1 MITTKHLQRGVLF
14 AVAFYAGLG
23 TMAFEM
29 VLGRALVPYFGGTIF
44 TWGALIGVFL
54 FGMSIGFFAG
64 GRLADR
70 HPRAALI
77 GILLVAC
84 GSVILLTPLYAEAL
98 CLALLDAI
106 EDVRFGALTASVAL
120 AFVPALLFAAVSP
133 LAVRLA
139 MRDVAHSGSTVGTMS
154 ALNTV
159 GSIVGTVGTSFFL
172 VPTMGS
178 RAIFY
183 LLGALTLACGGA
195 IISMR
200 PAGVRAATAGLA
212 AASLAILYAALA
224 PLPAQAQAAA
234 RTPSAMSADGVI
246 ESVESEYNNVY
257 VIKRGQLLYMNFG
270 YRGSQ
275 YVESVY
281 DLLDPA
287 SLPVQYTRY
296 MTLAAAYAGKL
307 ERAAFVGLGGGRTAS
322 YLVRS
327 FPELKMEVAELDPE
341 VIRLAQK
348 YFGVEQSERLKI
360 HAQDGRIFLNRTRT
374 TYDAVFLD
382 AYRGPFVPF
391 HLLTKEYFELIKKR
405 LNPGGVVA
413 QNVEPSTMVLDSAI
427 KTLATVFRNVET
439 YEAGGNV
446 VIVAYD
452 GAAIPPERLRE
463 RAAAIDGRYKL
474 RYDLTGLLAAKR
486 TIQPQEG
493 AKLLTDDFAPVE
505 MLKTIKRH
513 NERRS

>member
-1 MITTKHLQRGVLF
+1 MTLSQLRRPILF
-14 AVAFYAGLG
+14 AVAFYAGLA

-44 TWGALIGVFL
+44 TWGALIAVFL

-70 HPRAALI
+70 HPMATLI
-77 GILLVAC
+77 GALLLASGVVMLA
-84 GSVILLTPLYAEAL
+84 TPLYVEPL
-98 CLALLDAI
+98 CLALLERI
-106 EDVRFGALTASVAL
+106 EDVRLGALIASVAL
-120 AFVPALLFAAVSP
+120 AFLPALLLAAVSP

-139 MRDVAHSGSTVGTMS
+139 LYDVAHSGATVGTMS

-183 LLGALTLACGGA
+183 LLATLTLGCGVA
-195 IISMR
+195 I
-200 PAGVRAATAGLA
+200 LA
-212 AASLAILYAALA
+212 AMPKARASLAALVFVGLAFVSPDAAHA
-224 PLPAQAQAAA
+224 QGPAL
-234 RTPSAMSADGVI
+234 SASSPDGVI
-246 ESVESEYNNVY
+246 ENVESEYNNIF
-257 VIKRGQLLYMNFG
+257 VIKQGQLVYMNFG

-275 YVESVY
+275 YVESIY
-281 DLLDPA
+281 DLQDPGA
-287 SLPVQYTRY
+287 LSARYTRY
-296 MTLAAAYAGKL
+296 MTVAAAYL
-307 ERAAFVGLGGGRTAS
+307 DRFERAAFVGLGGGRTAG
-322 YLVRS
+322 YLVRA
-327 FPELKMEVAELDPE
+327 FPELHMEVAEIDPE
-341 VIRLAQK
+341 VIRLAKK
-348 YFGVEQSERLKI
+348 YFGVVENERLKI
-360 HAQDGRIFLNRTRT
+360 YPQDGRIFLVRSKA

-405 LNPGGVVA
+405 LRPGGVVA
-413 QNVEPSTMVLDSAI
+413 QNVEPSTMILDSAI
-427 KTLATVFRNVET
+427 KTIGTVFRNVDT

-452 GAAIPPERLRE
+452 GERIPEARLRE
-463 RAAAIDGRYKL
+463 RGAALSSRHKL
-474 RYDLTGLLAAKR
+474 RYDIASLLRAKQDI
-486 TIQPQEG
+486 TLQAG

-513 NERRS
+513 NQRRAEK

>member
-1 MITTKHLQRGVLF
+1 MKELQRPVLF

-54 FGMSIGFFAG
+54 LGMSLGFYGG

-70 HPRAALI
+70 YPRSALI
-77 GILLVAC
+77 GALLGAC
-84 GSVILLTPLYAEAL
+84 GAVILTTPLSL
-98 CLALLDAI
+98 GPVCLALLEGV
-106 EDVRFGALTASVAL
+106 EDVRLGTLAASFAL
-120 AFVPALLFAAVSP
+120 AFLPAVLFAAVSP

-183 LLGALTLACGGA
+183 LLGTLTLACGGA
-195 IISMR
+195 ILAMKPIRMR
-200 PAGVRAATAGLA
+200 VAAAGLILACTAILGAAALPAGALA
-212 AASLAILYAALA
+212 APAR
-224 PLPAQAQAAA
+224 PL
-234 RTPSAMSADGVI
+234 SAMTADGVI
-246 ESVESEYNNVY
+246 ESVESEYNNIF
-257 VIKRGQLLYMNFG
+257 VIKQGRLLYMNFG
-270 YRGSQ
+270 YQGSQ

-281 DLLDPA
+281 DLLDPTA
-287 SLPVQYTRY
+287 LSARYTQY
-296 MTLAAAYAGKL
+296 MTLAAAYADKL
-307 ERAAFVGLGGGRTAS
+307 ERAAFVGLGGGRTAT

-327 FPELKMEVAELDPE
+327 FPQLQMDVAELDPE
-341 VIRLAQK
+341 VIRLAKK
-348 YFGVEQSERLKI
+348 YFGAQESDRLKI
-360 HAQDGRIFLNRTRT
+360 HAQDGRIFLNRSRA

-427 KTLATVFRNVET
+427 KTIGSVFRNVET
-439 YEAGGNV
+439 YEASGNV
-446 VIVAYD
+446 VIVGYD
-452 GAAIPPERLRE
+452 GDPVPPERLRS
-463 RAAAIDGRYKL
+463 RAAALTARYKL
-474 RYDLTGLLAAKR
+474 RYDLTELLKAR
-486 TIQPQEG
+486 TSIALQEG

-505 MLKTIKRH
+505 MLKTIRRH
-513 NERRS
+513 NEPRRN

>member
-1 MITTKHLQRGVLF
+1 
-14 AVAFYAGLG
+14 
-23 TMAFEM
+23 
-29 VLGRALVPYFGGTIF
+29 
-44 TWGALIGVFL
+44 
-54 FGMSIGFFAG
+54 
-64 GRLADR
+64 
-70 HPRAALI
+70 
-77 GILLVAC
+77 
-84 GSVILLTPLYAEAL
+84 
-98 CLALLDAI
+98 
-106 EDVRFGALTASVAL
+106 
-120 AFVPALLFAAVSP
+120 
-133 LAVRLA
+133 
-139 MRDVAHSGSTVGTMS
+139 
-154 ALNTV
+154 
-159 GSIVGTVGTSFFL
+159 
-172 VPTMGS
+172 
-178 RAIFY
+178 
-183 LLGALTLACGGA
+183 
-195 IISMR
+195 
-200 PAGVRAATAGLA
+200 
-212 AASLAILYAALA
+212 
-224 PLPAQAQAAA
+224 
-234 RTPSAMSADGVI
+234 MSADGVI
-246 ESVESEYNNVY
+246 ESVESEYNNIF
-257 VIKRGQLLYMNFG
+257 VIKRGKLLYMNFG

-275 YVESVY
+275 FVESVY

-287 SLPVQYTRY
+287 SLPVEYTRY
-296 MTLAAAYAGKL
+296 MTLAAAYTGKL

-322 YLVRS
+322 YLVSS
-327 FPELKMEVAELDPE
+327 FPELKMEVAEIDPE

-348 YFGVEQSERLKI
+348 YFGVQASERLKL

-427 KTLATVFRNVET
+427 KTIATVFRNVET
-439 YEAGGNV
+439 YEAAGNV

-474 RYDLTGLLAAKR
+474 RYELTGLLAAKR

>member
-1 MITTKHLQRGVLF
+1 MDLRRGVLF

-44 TWGALIGVFL
+44 TWGALIAVFL
-54 FGMSIGFFAG
+54 LGMSVGFFAG

-77 GILLVAC
+77 GALLAAC
-84 GSVILLTPLYAEAL
+84 GCVILLTPLYAEPL
-98 CLALLDAI
+98 CLALLDGI
-106 EDVRFGALTASVAL
+106 EDVRLGALTASVAL
-120 AFVPALLFAAVSP
+120 AFLPALLFAAVSP

-183 LLGALTLACGGA
+183 LLGVLTLACGGA
-195 IISMR
+195 IIGMR
-200 PAGVRAATAGLA
+200 PAGVRAAAAGLA
-212 AASLAILYAALA
+212 LVALAVLHAALT
-224 PLPAQAQAAA
+224 PLSAQP
-234 RTPSAMSADGVI
+234 RTPSALSADGVI
-246 ESVESEYNNVY
+246 ESVESEYNNIF

-270 YRGSQ
+270 YRGSH

-287 SLPVQYTRY
+287 GLPVQYTRY
-296 MTLAAAYAGKL
+296 MTLAAIYAAKL

-327 FPELKMEVAELDPE
+327 FPELRMEVAELDPE

-348 YFGVEQSERLKI
+348 YFGVQESERLRI
-360 HAQDGRIFLNRTRT
+360 HAQDGRIFLNRTRA

-427 KTLATVFRNVET
+427 KTIATVFRNVDT
-439 YEAGGNV
+439 YEAAGNV

-452 GAAIPPERLRE
+452 GDPISQERLRE
-463 RAAAIDGRYKL
+463 RAAAITGRYKL

-486 TIQPQEG
+486 VIRPQEG
-493 AKLLTDDFAPVE
+493 ARLLTDDFAPVE